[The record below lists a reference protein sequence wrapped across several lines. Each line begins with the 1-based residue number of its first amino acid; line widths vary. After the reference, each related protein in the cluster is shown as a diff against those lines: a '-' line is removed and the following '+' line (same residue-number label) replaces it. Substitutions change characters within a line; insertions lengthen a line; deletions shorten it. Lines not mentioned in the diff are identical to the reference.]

1 MQQYVLST
9 ICMVSK
15 WEDCSEQ
22 NTQDPGRWERCI
34 VSKVDYEVGDSI
46 QRETE
51 QQWVQTVAGKGVT
64 YTFKL

>member
-22 NTQDPGRWERCI
+22 NTQDPGRWERCM
-34 VSKVDYEVGDSI
+34 VSKVDYEVVESI

-51 QQWVQTVAGKGVT
+51 QQLGTDSSREGSDLH
-64 YTFKL
+64 F

>member
-1 MQQYVLST
+1 M
-9 ICMVSK
+9 
-15 WEDCSEQ
+15 
-22 NTQDPGRWERCI
+22 